1 MENLF
6 CDFVEIIKS
15 FDNLHIHFET
25 KLYCRQQCQSKVS
38 DFVDLL
44 AGIVT
49 QHCFLVTGFFK
60 ETHFT
65 NNLTGVLIFE
75 LNESA

>member
-1 MENLF
+1 MNVQSAKLGGVLSVRSVNMENLF

-15 FDNLHIHFET
+15 FDNLHTPFET

-44 AGIVT
+44 AGIV
-49 QHCFLVTGFFK
+49 
-60 ETHFT
+60 
-65 NNLTGVLIFE
+65 
-75 LNESA
+75 A

>member
-1 MENLF
+1 MIVQSAKLWGVLSVRSVNMENLF

-15 FDNLHIHFET
+15 FDNLHTPFET

-44 AGIVT
+44 AGIV
-49 QHCFLVTGFFK
+49 
-60 ETHFT
+60 
-65 NNLTGVLIFE
+65 
-75 LNESA
+75 A

>member
-15 FDNLHIHFET
+15 FDNLHTPFET
-25 KLYCRQQCQSKVS
+25 KLYCRHQCQSKVS

-44 AGIVT
+44 AGIV
-49 QHCFLVTGFFK
+49 
-60 ETHFT
+60 
-65 NNLTGVLIFE
+65 
-75 LNESA
+75 A